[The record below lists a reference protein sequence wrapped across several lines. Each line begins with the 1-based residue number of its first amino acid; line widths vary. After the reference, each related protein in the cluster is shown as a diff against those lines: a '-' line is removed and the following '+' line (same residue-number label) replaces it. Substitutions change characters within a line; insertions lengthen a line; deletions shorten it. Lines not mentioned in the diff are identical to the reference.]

1 MSTSRILYITPY
13 TFIKPNAGGKFA
25 MYQQIK
31 HFNKYCFILAV
42 GVEGNADDKELG
54 TQVLPVFKNKPSRY
68 FNPLLIFKLLGLI
81 KSNQINT
88 IIMEH
93 PYMGWLGFALK
104 KLSGAKWFI
113 RSQNIEYLRFK
124 DLGKWWHPILKVYE
138 KWVHQQADGVLCITE
153 EDFNFF
159 KEHGIGSQLIN
170 MPFGT
175 EMAANPT
182 DRLNCKHV
190 LQQRY
195 QLNSNTKI
203 ILYNGAMNYL
213 PNITGLDIILKEV
226 LPTLQQAQQNFI
238 ILICGGGLA
247 ASYNE
252 LKDYSNIKY
261 CGFVDDIG
269 LYFKGADVFINPV
282 QGGGGI
288 KTKLVDA
295 LSYGTLSISSADGA
309 KGLQTKAA
317 GQQLIITP
325 DYNGNAMAE
334 KIIECLNTSSNFDT
348 PKSYYDYYN
357 WDKIIERVL
366 NEIEKN
372 NLN

>member
-1 MSTSRILYITPY
+1 MNTSRILYITPY
-13 TFIKPNAGGKFA
+13 RFIKPNAGGKFA

-31 HFNKYCFILAV
+31 HFNKYCFVVAV
-42 GVEGNADDKELG
+42 GVEGNIDDEELG
-54 TQVLPVFKNKPSRY
+54 GTILPIFKNTPSRY
-68 FNPLLIFKLLGLI
+68 FNPLLIFKLLKLI

-104 KLSGAKWFI
+104 KLSRAKWFI
-113 RSQNIEYLRFK
+113 RSQNVEYLRFK
-124 DLGKWWHPILKVYE
+124 DLGKWWHPILKIYE

-153 EDFNFF
+153 EDLIFF
-159 KEHGIGSQLIN
+159 KQQGVSSQLIN

-175 EMAANPT
+175 SKAAPPT
-182 DRLNCKHV
+182 DRLACKHI
-190 LQQRY
+190 LHQRY
-195 QLNSNTKI
+195 QLKPSTKI

-226 LPTLQQAQQNFI
+226 LPALQQAKEDFI
-238 ILICGGGLA
+238 ILICGGGLV

-252 LKDYSNIKY
+252 LKDYANIIY

-295 LSYGTLSISSADGA
+295 LSYGTLSISSEDGA
-309 KGLQTKAA
+309 KGLQAKVA
-317 GQQLIITP
+317 GEQLIVTP
-325 DYNGNAMAE
+325 DYNGQAMAE
-334 KIIECLNTSSNFDT
+334 KIMQCVNTQAYLQT
-348 PKSYYDYYN
+348 PQSYYDYYN
-357 WDKIIERVL
+357 WDKIIQRVL
-366 NEIEKN
+366 NEIEKK
-372 NLN
+372 